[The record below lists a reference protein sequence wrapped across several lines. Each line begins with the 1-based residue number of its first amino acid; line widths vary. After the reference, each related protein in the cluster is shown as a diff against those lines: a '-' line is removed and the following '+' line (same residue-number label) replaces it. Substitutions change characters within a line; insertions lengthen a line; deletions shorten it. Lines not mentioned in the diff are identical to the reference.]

1 MLCGIA
7 REHRLCR
14 QHLQK
19 PSQTTLERNFAWGAA
34 FMRFPAAELSQQLHF
49 DPVEADAQ
57 VKEKARRDPA

>member
-1 MLCGIA
+1 MCCGIGG
-7 REHRLCR
+7 EHGLCR

-34 FMRFPAAELSQQLHF
+34 CMRLRAAELSQQLHL